1 MADLSEA
8 VEIQPIDPVRYTRC
22 ARASCVVLER
32 REAPTCSGIWLLQS
46 ASEPQQTAHSA
57 VDASLMLFVFVQHMF
72 CDFSVVDEGETKLWR
87 NKAK

>member
-32 REAPTCSGIWLLQS
+32 REAPTCSGI
-46 ASEPQQTAHSA
+46 
-57 VDASLMLFVFVQHMF
+57 
-72 CDFSVVDEGETKLWR
+72 
-87 NKAK
+87 